1 MLTDYI
7 NQKVR
12 IVVYKNNEVQIDLI
26 CRNLDNDITAL
37 FSQYKFIGYHKTQ
50 VTGLN
55 VIELL
60 KE

>member
-1 MLTDYI
+1 MLTKYI

-12 IVVYKNNEVQIDLI
+12 IILYNHNEVQIDLI
-26 CRNLDNDITAL
+26 CKKLDKEIAAL
-37 FSQYKFIGYHKTQ
+37 FDNYKFIDYHKTQ